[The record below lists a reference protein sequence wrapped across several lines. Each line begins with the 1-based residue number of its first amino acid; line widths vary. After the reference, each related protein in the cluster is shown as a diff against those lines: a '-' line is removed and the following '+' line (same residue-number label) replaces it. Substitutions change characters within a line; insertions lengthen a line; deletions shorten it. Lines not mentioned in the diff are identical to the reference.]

1 MIIKF
6 DVAGKPVPR
15 GSKRAF
21 PIRRKDGSL
30 GVAVSDNTGER
41 GRLWMAMVQ
50 EAARSALPSGWV
62 PRSEPIRLFI
72 VFRFRRPKAHYTTR
86 GAVKSSA
93 PAYPTVKPDLT
104 KLLRAV
110 EDALTGVVWRDDS
123 QIIYQAVVKEYAD
136 VNMTSVVIKFL
147 STTPD

>member
-50 EAARSALPSGWV
+50 DAARSALPADWV
-62 PRSEPIRLFI
+62 PRSGPVRLFI
-72 VFRFRRPKAHYTTR
+72 VFQLRRPKAHYTTR

-93 PAYPTVKPDLT
+93 PAYPIVRPDLT
-104 KLLRAV
+104 KLLRAI

-123 QIIYQAVVKEYAD
+123 QIVFQAVSKEYAD
-136 VNMTSVVIKFL
+136 ADGTSVVVEFA
-147 STTPD
+147 